1 MVRMDEV
8 GAVAANVGPRL
19 GCLMLCDRPKEVDAI
34 IEMRNGRADGM
45 TEYPKSVA
53 V

>member
-1 MVRMDEV
+1 MLDLD
-8 GAVAANVGPRL
+8 L
-19 GCLMLCDRPKEVDAI
+19 GCLILCDRPGEIDAI
-34 IEMRNGRADGM
+34 IEMKNGGADGM